1 MPCVTVV
8 RLRVH
13 TWRKWG
19 FSSSPFPHSAPIP
32 PSDIIVGMSEHNVGG
47 LEQRLTWYVLGKQ
60 TLNKRV
66 AVHVLLGSLSLS

>member
-1 MPCVTVV
+1 MTVV

-19 FSSSPFPHSAPIP
+19 IFSSPFPHSAPIP
-32 PSDIIVGMSEHNVGG
+32 PSDIMVDMSEHNAEG
-47 LEQRLTWYVLGKQ
+47 LERRLTWYVLGKQ

-66 AVHVLLGSLSLS
+66 ALHALLGSLSLS

>member
-19 FSSSPFPHSAPIP
+19 ISSSPFPHSAPIP
-32 PSDIIVGMSEHNVGG
+32 PSDIIVGVSEHNVEG
-47 LEQRLTWYVLGKQ
+47 LEQRLTWYVLHKQ

>member
-1 MPCVTVV
+1 MTVV

-19 FSSSPFPHSAPIP
+19 ISSSPFPHSAPIP
-32 PSDIIVGMSEHNVGG
+32 PSDIMVDMSEHNAEG
-47 LEQRLTWYVLGKQ
+47 LERRLTWYVLGKQ

-66 AVHVLLGSLSLS
+66 ALHVLLGSLSLS